1 MHDVNGIEI
10 PMQMRGT
17 TAPVKMWLPEWEIES
32 SALSQLRNIAEL
44 PWVHGL
50 RVMPDCHFGKGATVG
65 SVIAMRGAV
74 SPAAV
79 GVDIGCLDAETE
91 FLSPD
96 GWVRMSEWS
105 GQDVLIYDPASD
117 RTRFSKPERYI
128 DLPCDEFWHFKNS
141 KGMDQMVSEEHRMLV
156 FRGHKS
162 RGMKAGVMRPEELAG
177 KDLSKGYYCTKSS
190 FLSGMPDVDI
200 LDEMIRVEAMIQA
213 DGRVRHGH
221 DASRVEVHLRRPRKI
236 DRAQLLLTEA
246 GIDFGVSVLGDG
258 STLIGFSIDPEYA
271 SKTLSRYWTASERQ
285 LRILA
290 DESLLWD
297 GHDGYRPNFS
307 STDKG
312 SIDVIQY
319 AFAATGRRA
328 GLCNVGRQKDHHRDV
343 YMVNPTRNE
352 MVGYC
357 DPIVVPSP
365 GARKYCFTV
374 STGFFVARRNG
385 KIFTTGN
392 CGVAAVRT
400 NLVEDDLEDLHA
412 LRSAIES
419 AIPVGFHEHADPVT
433 NRRLS
438 DLGVRGG
445 WDTFWSGFETLP
457 DKVQDRAG
465 KARRQMGSM
474 GGGNHFAELCVDER
488 DGRVWLTLHSGSRN
502 IGKEIA
508 EVHISAAKGLD
519 YNQALPDRDL
529 AVFLADTPGMD
540 AYVADVHWAQ
550 EYAARS
556 REVMLA
562 LFRHEVSEHWSGRG
576 KVVEFDSSVNC
587 HHNYI
592 SVEEIDGETMVV
604 TRKGAISTRDG
615 GLSLIPG
622 SMGTGSFVVRGLS
635 NPDSFYSASHGA
647 GRKMSRGAA
656 KRHFTVDDLA
666 AQTAGVE
673 CRKDQGV
680 VDEIP
685 GAYKDIRSVMQY
697 QSDLVEPVAHLRTVL
712 CVKG

>member
-1 MHDVNGIEI
+1 MHEVNGMEI
-10 PMQMRGT
+10 PMTMRGT
-17 TAPVKMWLPEWEIES
+17 QAPVKMWLPEWEIEGE
-32 SALSQLRNIAEL
+32 ALSQLRNIADL

-79 GVDIGCLDAETE
+79 GVDIGC
-91 FLSPD
+91 
-96 GWVRMSEWS
+96 
-105 GQDVLIYDPASD
+105 
-117 RTRFSKPERYI
+117 
-128 DLPCDEFWHFKNS
+128 
-141 KGMDQMVSEEHRMLV
+141 
-156 FRGHKS
+156 
-162 RGMKAGVMRPEELAG
+162 
-177 KDLSKGYYCTKSS
+177 
-190 FLSGMPDVDI
+190 
-200 LDEMIRVEAMIQA
+200 
-213 DGRVRHGH
+213 
-221 DASRVEVHLRRPRKI
+221 
-236 DRAQLLLTEA
+236 
-246 GIDFGVSVLGDG
+246 
-258 STLIGFSIDPEYA
+258 
-271 SKTLSRYWTASERQ
+271 
-285 LRILA
+285 
-290 DESLLWD
+290 
-297 GHDGYRPNFS
+297 
-307 STDKG
+307 
-312 SIDVIQY
+312 
-319 AFAATGRRA
+319 
-328 GLCNVGRQKDHHRDV
+328 
-343 YMVNPTRNE
+343 
-352 MVGYC
+352 
-357 DPIVVPSP
+357 
-365 GARKYCFTV
+365 
-374 STGFFVARRNG
+374 
-385 KIFTTGN
+385 
-392 CGVAAVRT
+392 GVAALRT
-400 NLVEDDLEDLHA
+400 NLVEEDLEDLHA

-419 AIPVGFHEHADPVT
+419 AIPVGFHEHESAVNPAKLVGLDAP
-433 NRRLS
+433 
-438 DLGVRGG
+438 GG
-445 WDTFWSGFETLP
+445 WSTFWDGFETLP

-502 IGKEIA
+502 IGKEVA
-508 EVHISAAKGLD
+508 EVHIAAARGLD
-519 YNQALPDRDL
+519 HNQALPDRDL

-540 AYVADVHWAQ
+540 RYVADVHWAQ

-556 REVMLA
+556 RAIMLA
-562 LFRHEVSEHWSGRG
+562 LFRAEVVRHWGSRG
-576 KVVEFDSSVNC
+576 KEVGFDSMVNC

-592 SVEEIDGETMVV
+592 SVEEIDGEQMVV

-615 GLSLIPG
+615 GLALIPG

-697 QSDLVEPVAHLRTVL
+697 QSDLVDPVAHLRTVL